1 MKKFILS
8 AAIALSFMSVAP
20 AQACYNALQFE
31 AEQGLR
37 IHSEMMVIG
46 LTCIKMPG
54 GRQVYNEYQEFDI
67 NNAALMDDYSE
78 ILLRHYQDEGVER
91 PQRRL
96 DKLRTNMANNISR
109 MAIDM
114 STVDFCNQ
122 YEGHVTKAAEMS
134 PGTVRLWAEHVWPNE
149 TTSEPLCTQE

>member
-1 MKKFILS
+1 MKKTILS
-8 AAIALSFMSVAP
+8 AGLAFLLMQSAP
-20 AQACYNALQFE
+20 AAACYNSLQFE

-37 IHSEMMVIG
+37 IHSELMVIG

-54 GRQVYNEYQEFDI
+54 GQRLYDEYQEFDA
-67 NNAALMDDYSE
+67 NNASLMNDYSE
-78 ILLRHYQDEGVER
+78 ILLRHYRDEGMNH
-91 PQRRL
+91 PQKTL
-96 DKLRTNMANNISR
+96 DALRTRMANNISR

-134 PGTVRLWAEHVWPNE
+134 PGTVRR
-149 TTSEPLCTQE
+149 